1 MGQKIHPTGFRL
13 GVIKEHRSRWFA
25 DPARYPALLQEDDQ
39 IRTYLTQQLSS
50 AGLADIQIERKADQ
64 IDLEIRAARPGV
76 VVGRGGSSLETL
88 RQGLQ
93 KELSALAGQS
103 PGSRGGGERTIRIN
117 VVEVTRADAE
127 ATLLAENIAQQLER
141 RIAFRRIVRQV
152 IQRAQRAGVQGIK
165 IQIAGRL
172 NGAEIARTEW
182 TREGRIPLHTLRAD
196 IDYAEHLAHTT
207 FGIIGVKV
215 WVFKGEVLPGQERH
229 EQKFPLQQ
237 PKRRQQRRR
246 PTFEDRSAQEA

>member
-25 DPARYPALLQEDDQ
+25 DPARYPALLREDDL
-39 IRTYLTQQLSS
+39 IRAYLTKQLSS

-76 VVGRGGSSLETL
+76 VVGRGGSGLDAL

-93 KELSALAGQS
+93 KELSSHGS
-103 PGSRGGGERTIRIN
+103 PERTIRIN

-127 ATLLAENIAQQLER
+127 AVLLAENIAQQLER

-196 IDYAEHLAHTT
+196 IDYADHIAQTT
-207 FGIIGVKV
+207 FGVIGVKV
-215 WVFKGEVLPGQERH
+215 WVFKGEVLPGQERP
-229 EQKFPLQQ
+229 EQKAPLQQ

-246 PTFEDRSAQEA
+246 PTFEDRSAVEA

>member
-39 IRTYLTQQLSS
+39 IRAYLTKQLSS

-76 VVGRGGSSLETL
+76 VVGRGGSGLETL

-93 KELSALAGQS
+93 KELS
-103 PGSRGGGERTIRIN
+103 SRGGGERTIRIN

-127 ATLLAENIAQQLER
+127 AALLAESIAQQLER

-172 NGAEIARTEW
+172 NGAEIART
-182 TREGRIPLHTLRAD
+182 
-196 IDYAEHLAHTT
+196 
-207 FGIIGVKV
+207 
-215 WVFKGEVLPGQERH
+215 
-229 EQKFPLQQ
+229 
-237 PKRRQQRRR
+237 
-246 PTFEDRSAQEA
+246 

>member
-25 DPARYPALLQEDDQ
+25 DPARYPALLQEDDR
-39 IRTYLTQQLSS
+39 IRAYISKQLSS

-64 IDLEIRAARPGV
+64 IDLEVRAARPGV
-76 VVGRGGSSLETL
+76 VVGRGGSGLEAL

-93 KELSALAGQS
+93 KELGLQ
-103 PGSRGGGERTIRIN
+103 GGTERTIRIN
-117 VVEVTRADAE
+117 VVEVTRPDAE
-127 ATLLAENIAQQLER
+127 AALLAENIAQQLER

-215 WVFKGEVLPGQERH
+215 WVFKGEVLPGQDRSE
-229 EQKFPLQQ
+229 EKVPLQQ
-237 PKRRQQRRR
+237 TKRRQQRRR
-246 PTFEDRSAQEA
+246 PTPTYEDRSSAEA

>member
-25 DPARYPALLQEDDQ
+25 DPARYPALLREDDL
-39 IRTYLTQQLSS
+39 IRAYLTKQLSS

-76 VVGRGGSSLETL
+76 VVGRGGSGLDAL

-93 KELSALAGQS
+93 KELSSHGS
-103 PGSRGGGERTIRIN
+103 PERTIRIN

-127 ATLLAENIAQQLER
+127 AVLLAENITQQLER

-196 IDYAEHLAHTT
+196 IDYADHIAQTT
-207 FGIIGVKV
+207 FGVIGVKV
-215 WVFKGEVLPGQERH
+215 WVFKGEVLPGQERP
-229 EQKFPLQQ
+229 EQKVPLQQ

-246 PTFEDRSAQEA
+246 PTFEDRSAVEA